1 MPQPRE
7 FHVALTRLTHDTL
20 MDHLRREDGDEDLT
34 FATWTPSTG
43 ASRDT
48 VLLTSLI
55 LPEDDERERH
65 GNVHFKHPYLRRAAS
80 VAEGRKEGLAL
91 LHSHPEATTWQRL
104 SSDDRETEGL
114 RVAPFAASYTGFP
127 FVGLTLSTG
136 NGFWS
141 ARRWERRGPNQYE
154 PHDADAVRVVGAH
167 VSVSF
172 NPKTRPAP
180 RIGDDLRRT
189 ISVWGDA
196 TQKDISRLRVGIVGL
211 GSVGSIVAEALA
223 RIGVTR
229 VKLIDFDDLKP
240 HNRDRTL
247 HATAADAKKS
257 VNKAELSARSIRD
270 SATVTPFFPEA
281 VNGSVVTKEVGRH
294 VIDCDILFSC
304 VDRPWPR
311 HVLNAIAYAHL
322 IPVIDGGI
330 IVRFIEGRFDGM
342 DWRCQTAGPERAC
355 LQCTRAYRNDAVGVE
370 RAGQLDDPEY
380 IKGLTDQ
387 GLAPR
392 SENIFPLSLG
402 LAAQEMHHFTM
413 LVAQLKG
420 QHDVGLQRWHYYPP
434 FQDSQPTACLA
445 NCDFQHMIAK
455 GDGMP
460 DVYGTPAPPKEEK
473 LRKQSRR

>member
-1 MPQPRE
+1 MPPHRE
-7 FHVALTRLTHDTL
+7 FHVAMTRPTHDTL
-20 MDHLRREDGDEDLT
+20 MEHLRRDDGDEDLT

-48 VLLTSLI
+48 AIITSLI
-55 LPEDDERERH
+55 LPHDGERERH
-65 GNVHFKHPYLRRAAS
+65 GNVHFNHPYLRRAAS
-80 VAEGRKEGLAL
+80 IAEERHEGLAL

-141 ARRWERRGPNQYE
+141 ARRWERRGPNHYE
-154 PHDADAVRVVGAH
+154 PIDADAVRVVGPRIDM
-167 VSVSF
+167 SF
-172 NPKTRPAP
+172 NPRTRPP
-180 RIGDDLRRT
+180 PPIGDELRRT
-189 ISVWGDA
+189 VSVWGDA
-196 TQKDISRLRVGIVGL
+196 TQKDISRLRVGVVGL
-211 GSVGSIVAEALA
+211 GSVGSIIAEALA

-229 VKLIDFDDLKP
+229 VKLIDFDQLKP

-247 HATAADAKKS
+247 HATAADAKKGM
-257 VNKAELSARSIRD
+257 NKAEMSARSIRD
-270 SATVTPFFPEA
+270 SATVTPFDAEA
-281 VNGSVVTKEVGRH
+281 VNGNVVTREGGQH
-294 VIDCDILFSC
+294 AIDCDVLFSC

-330 IVRFIEGRFDGM
+330 VVRFIESRFDGM

-355 LQCTRAYRNDAVGVE
+355 LQCTRAYRNDGVGVE

-380 IKGLTDQ
+380 IKGLANQ

-402 LAAQEMHHFTM
+402 LAAQEMHHFAM
-413 LVAQLKG
+413 LFANLKQ
-420 QHDVGLQRWHYYPP
+420 QHDVGLQRWHFYPP
-434 FQDSQPTACLA
+434 FQDSQPTACLV
-445 NCDFQHMIAK
+445 NCDFQAMLAR

-460 DVYGTPAPPKEEK
+460 EVYGIPVVPKAQQK
-473 LRKQSRR
+473 VVGQR